1 MAANGLHS
9 GHRERLR
16 KRFLET
22 GINGFEE
29 HELLELLLFYALP
42 RINTNEIAHAL
53 INKFGSVAAVLDAD
67 REEIASVKGL
77 SENSAILLSIMG
89 DMCHDYSDASCSDRK
104 FTCMSEVKTYLLDYF
119 RPIRS
124 EICVIMNVSM
134 RCELMGMHCFTYN
147 ELLPE
152 FINPR
157 NLAEIVFRNRIRRI
171 IIEQNR
177 AGRLPVPDENDYV
190 ITKTLSELLC
200 PLGVEVYDHI
210 ICGAGKAFSMRKSG
224 AFSFF
229 GGEFGDG

>member
-1 MAANGLHS
+1 MASNGLHS

-42 RINTNEIAHAL
+42 RVNTNEIAHAL
-53 INKFGSVAAVLDAD
+53 INKFGSLAAVLDAD

-77 SENSAILLSIMG
+77 SENSAVLLSIMG
-89 DMCHDYSDASCSDRK
+89 DMCRDYADASFCDRK
-104 FTCMSEVKTYLLDYF
+104 FSAMGEAETYLLDYF
-119 RPIRS
+119 KPIRS

-134 RCELMGMHCFTYN
+134 RCELMGMHCFTHN
-147 ELLPE
+147 ELLPG
-152 FINPR
+152 FINAR

-171 IIEQNR
+171 VIGQNR
-177 AGRLPVPDENDYV
+177 VGRLPVPDENDYI

-200 PLGVEVYDHI
+200 PLGVEIYDHV
-210 ICGAGKAFSMRKSG
+210 ICGERKAFSMRKSG
-224 AFSFF
+224 AFSFC
-229 GGEFGDG
+229 GGEFGNG